1 MRPIVWRIER
11 RHRILKDHLHA
22 PAERLPPALVE
33 RIDGG
38 AVEQNRAAC
47 RRDQAEQGAPE
58 RGLAGAGFTDN
69 ADGLAA
75 ADANIDAV
83 QDRGRLRAARQ
94 QAARAPVG
102 NHQAVGDQKIVSHRA
117 TPRG

>member
-1 MRPIVWRIER
+1 M
-11 RHRILKDHLHA
+11 
-22 PAERLPPALVE
+22 PAERLPLALVE

-58 RGLAGAGFTDN
+58 RGLAGAGFADN
-69 ADGLAA
+69 ANSLTA
-75 ADANIDAV
+75 ADANVDAV
-83 QDRGRLRAARQ
+83 QDRGRLRAACK

-102 NHQAVGDQKIVSHRA
+102 NHQAVGDQEIVSHRA